1 MDTGLN
7 FEAIKA
13 ALEEAEWQEDE
24 EPDRKVRRIFLGTVF
39 ALTPSGK
46 YYMPWAC
53 SNVTET
59 EAKQD
64 EKWMEEVEAELAKF
78 DAYLTSSGGDPCD
91 LFAEQ
96 TQDKEGEDDDG

>member
-13 ALEEAEWQEDE
+13 QLEEAEWEKCE
-24 EPDRKVRRIFLGTVF
+24 EPDREVRRIFLGTVF

-53 SNVTET
+53 SNVTEA
-59 EAKQD
+59 EAD
-64 EKWMEEVEAELAKF
+64 EDVQWREAVEAELAKF
-78 DAYLTSSGGDPCD
+78 DAYLTSGEGDPCD

-96 TQDKEGEDDDG
+96 IRDKEENSG